1 MDSVK
6 EDSTLARTLFSE
18 AMDALARQKKLPQPK
33 RKTLRQLESERDR
46 QNRELAAWQDK
57 SGNALRS
64 AP

>member
-1 MDSVK
+1 MTENGD
-6 EDSTLARTLFSE
+6 LARAVFAR
-18 AMDALARQKKLPQPK
+18 AMDALARQKKLPHPK

-46 QNRELAAWQDK
+46 QKRELAAWQDK

>member
-1 MDSVK
+1 MTENGD
-6 EDSTLARTLFSE
+6 LARAVFAQ
-18 AMDALARQKKLPQPK
+18 AMDALARQKKLPHPK

-46 QNRELAAWQDK
+46 QKRELAAWQDK

>member
-1 MDSVK
+1 MTLDG
-6 EDSTLARTLFSE
+6 DLARAVFSE
-18 AMDALARQKKLPQPK
+18 AVNALARQKQLPHPK

-46 QNRELAAWQDK
+46 QKRELAAWQDK

>member
-1 MDSVK
+1 MTENGD
-6 EDSTLARTLFSE
+6 LARAVFAR

-46 QNRELAAWQDK
+46 QKRELAAWQDK

>member
-1 MDSVK
+1 MTLDG
-6 EDSTLARTLFSE
+6 DLARAVFAR

-46 QNRELAAWQDK
+46 QKRELAAWQDK